1 MCCVG
6 CTVSLS
12 LTPTL
17 SRLRSSPLNGVG
29 TASWYGLQ
37 TSQDI
42 RKRVKAGHVMTYAEH
57 AHLER
62 GANVSSPGLLAGR
75 ATVQRVVLHSL
86 RAASYLVTRGILP

>member
-17 SRLRSSPLNGVG
+17 SLLRSSALILWLSFLNF
-29 TASWYGLQ
+29 GLQ

-62 GANVSSPGLLAGR
+62 GAIVSSTWFLAGR
-75 ATVQRVVLHSL
+75 AIVQRVVLHSL
-86 RAASYLVTRGILP
+86 HAPPSLFTLGTFS